1 MDEQGQQIIEAL
13 QDYYENPME
22 YTMQDLED
30 IFQDRDPM
38 EFL

>member
-1 MDEQGQQIIEAL
+1 MDTQAEEIIEAL
-13 QDYYENPME
+13 KDYYENPQD

-30 IFQDRDPM
+30 IFQDRDPV